1 MNDLNIYVS
10 TSDGHLHA
18 IKPFQFLFNKFWGED
33 QNVTILGYRP
43 PDIELNNN
51 FKFVSLREE
60 QGPVEEWAIDLRQFF
75 ESIDDEYFI
84 YCMED
89 HFIMDPVD
97 FDVLSVLFSYIGHE
111 TFSILTGKTSKI
123 GRIGLTNDIQYIHG
137 KQYEPF
143 ETKNEIKVINK
154 TPTAEYRVS
163 TQFSVWSKEYML
175 RYLLPGITPW
185 EFELEGSEA
194 ALNDG
199 YLILSTE
206 DRHAIKHAQAIRKG
220 DTSKFDFT
228 FVNDYDKSLDPT
240 TLKEMQIKGII

>member
-1 MNDLNIYVS
+1 MSDLNIYVS
-10 TSDGHLHA
+10 TSNEHLHA
-18 IKPFQFLFNKFWGED
+18 IKPFQFLFNKFWGEN

-43 PDIELNNN
+43 PDIELYNN

-60 QGPVEEWAIDLRQFF
+60 QGPVEEWAVDLREFF

-89 HFIMDPVD
+89 HFIMEPVD
-97 FDVLSVLFSYIGHE
+97 FDVLSVLFSYIEHE
-111 TFSILTGKTSKI
+111 TFSILTGKTSKV

-143 ETKNEIKVINK
+143 ETKNEVKVINK
-154 TPTAEYRVS
+154 TPTAEYRIS
-163 TQFSVWSKEYML
+163 TQFSLWSKEYML
-175 RYLLPGITPW
+175 RYLLPGMTPW
-185 EFELEGSEA
+185 EFELNGSES
-194 ALNDG
+194 ALSDG